1 MAYNTNNPVPSSSPF
16 DLFDNSENFDEG
28 MNSTADTFRGRR
40 GQNLYTWSF
49 FHRMTA
55 NALAQINV
63 TIGAAQAAVNSAR
76 DAGIEDISESVA
88 SVDAA
93 EAAAKVQM
101 EETAAAL
108 GDDLN
113 NKHASTYA
121 LLEAM
126 PQTRDAV
133 VAVVDADPDE
143 NKNGWYY
150 WNKATNAWV
159 FFQNQ
164 PFGDSISIN
173 RGKAYPLK
181 SATRDGITSVARLS
195 VLNSFLDMKV
205 IGARPGK
212 LYRAEWIGTGTTDL
226 VGGLP
231 RYDLLVTE
239 YVKENYATNSALGAT
254 VVIDLAD
261 MPSNSIESGKTIT
274 RVFRST
280 RLEGVAV
287 VLTYRPEVLLP
298 TNSSIPMNT
307 PNTLPCWSWIIDEN
321 CYIYGKDQPDNSI
334 TINARKS
341 FPLKSA
347 ARAGVTSAENALF
360 KAGVLDIKAVGVPA
374 GNFVRL
380 AWYGNGT
387 TAFGAPNYGMIF
399 EIAPVS
405 TYGTTG
411 ASEGLTAYT
420 DVSFEEIAVSGTIV
434 TRVYR
439 RTSRTGLSISITYD
453 KSVFAPSL
461 GTAVVSNAAGSA
473 GYSWIID
480 PACCIPLTT
489 ESVAPTGPLVYTHTA
504 TETLI
509 AWRYSATQDI
519 RVAIGRYGV
528 NLVNDIGAISF
539 KNHGGQPLS
548 LGGTWTA
555 QTPRSTDWIGPYIV
569 NADANGSGSTTQFTG
584 GNHGYTGADG
594 APTAE
599 SVYRK
604 AFVGSR
610 ELADGDS
617 GYADRILFQWEN
629 LVQGSN
635 TRDVPRYI
643 LREQHTLSV
652 RPGSIETTGR
662 ATAMEAL
669 TVSRYYGLQA
679 YLAGYNDSIHFM
691 NGQQSGRVA
700 WANGLSSGA
709 SGAFPD
715 AWAANARGTSGFNL
729 LMWVDRNYGIAKL
742 DKLASSSD
750 MYFTGSTKMYNRMID
765 ESKPLSMQAGE
776 SFCWRGG
783 YAMSQNIGT
792 GVDFGATYMDA
803 EKPMVIAA
811 HVTAGAGRI
820 VLPVPDR
827 AGSEVVVKSGA
838 VSFSPRV
845 EADGI
850 AVVATGYAIGSAAI

>member
-1 MAYNTNNPVPSSSPF
+1 MANNTLNPVPSSDPR
-16 DLFDNSENFDEG
+16 DLFDNATTIDLII
-28 MNSTADTFRGRR
+28 NSGADRIPGRF
-40 GQNLYTWSF
+40 GQMLYTWGY
-49 FHRMTA
+49 FHRLVERAVVQIDGVIA
-55 NALAQINV
+55 NATSQ
-63 TIGAAQAAVNSAR
+63 VNAR
-76 DAGIEDISESVA
+76 RDSGISEINQSVDA
-88 SVDAA
+88 VDAA
-93 EAAAKVQM
+93 EAAAKTSMQS
-101 EETAAAL
+101 TAAAL
-108 GDDLN
+108 GADLN
-113 NKHASTYA
+113 NKHASTYEQLA
-121 LLEAM
+121 AM

-143 NKNGWYY
+143 NKNGWYF
-150 WNKATNAWV
+150 WDNSNKIWV

-181 SATRDGITSVARLS
+181 SATRDGIISVARTA

-212 LYRAEWIGTGTTDL
+212 LYRAEWIGTGTTAL
-226 VGGLP
+226 AGGKP

-239 YVKENYATNSALGAT
+239 YVKDNYATNSALGAE

-261 MPSNSIESGKTIT
+261 MPSNSIEAGKTIT

-280 RLEGVAV
+280 RIEGISI
-287 VLTYRPEVLLP
+287 VLTYRPDVLIP
-298 TNSSIPMNT
+298 ANSSIPMNT

-321 CYIYGKDQPDNSI
+321 CYIYAQKI
-334 TINARKS
+334 TDSALTLNAGKS

-347 ARAGVTSAENALF
+347 SRAGAVSAENALF
-360 KAGVLDIKAVGVPA
+360 KAGILDVKAIGVPA

-399 EIAPVS
+399 EIAPVA
-405 TYGTTG
+405 TYATTG
-411 ASEGLTAYT
+411 AAELLTTHT
-420 DVSFEEIAVSGTIV
+420 DVSFEEFVVSGTIV

-439 RTSRTGLSISITYD
+439 KTSRAGLTLSITYD
-453 KSVFAPSL
+453 KSVFAPTL
-461 GTAVVSNAAGSA
+461 GTSVIANTAGYP

-489 ESVAPTGPLVYTHTA
+489 ESVASTGPLVYTHSA

-584 GNHGYTGADG
+584 GNHGYTGAAG

-635 TRDVPRYI
+635 TRDVSRYI

-662 ATAMEAL
+662 ATAIEAL

-709 SGAFPD
+709 SGSFPD
-715 AWAANARGTSGFNL
+715 VWAANARGTTGFNL

-742 DKLASSSD
+742 DKLAPASD
-750 MYFTGSTKMYNRMID
+750 MYFTGSNKLYNRMID
-765 ESKPLSMQAGE
+765 ENKPLSMQAGE

-783 YAMSQNIGT
+783 YAMGQNIGV
-792 GVDFGATYMDA
+792 GIDFGATYMDSD
-803 EKPMVIAA
+803 KPMALAA
-811 HVTAGAGRI
+811 LVAAGAGRI
-820 VLPVPDR
+820 ALPVPDR
-827 AGSEVVVKSGA
+827 AGSEVTVKTGT
-838 VSFSPRV
+838 VTLSPRV
-845 EADGI
+845 ESDGI
-850 AVVATGYAIGSAAI
+850 AVSATGYAVGAAVI

>member
-1 MAYNTNNPVPSSSPF
+1 MADQTQRLEIATVRAEVGSNIVFRFAN
-16 DLFDNSENFDEG
+16 DAANSDSIPTQSG
-28 MNSTADTFRGRR
+28 DI
-40 GQNLYTWSF
+40 QNLKQVV
-49 FHRMTA
+49 MEIKQE
-55 NALAQINV
+55 AL
-63 TIGAAQAAVNSAR
+63 G
-76 DAGIEDISESVA
+76 SV
-88 SVDAA
+88 SDLRQQVSDAA
-93 EAAAKVQM
+93 DAAIDEM
-101 EETAAAL
+101 NETAASL

-121 LLEAM
+121 QLVAM

-150 WNKATNAWV
+150 WNQSTSAWV

-164 PFGDSISIN
+164 PFGDSISVN

-181 SATRDGITSVARLS
+181 SATRDGITSAARVA
-195 VLNSFLDMKV
+195 VLNSFLDMKI
-205 IGARPGK
+205 IGARAGK
-212 LYRAEWIGTGTTDL
+212 VYRAEWIGTGTTGL
-226 VGGLP
+226 VGGTP

-239 YVKENYATNSALGAT
+239 YVKDNYATNSALGAE

-261 MPSNSIESGKTIT
+261 MPSNSIESGKVIT

-280 RLEGVAV
+280 RIEGLAV

-298 TNSSIPMNT
+298 ANSSIPMNT
-307 PNTLPCWSWIIDEN
+307 PNTVPCWSWIIDEN
-321 CYIYGKDQPDNSI
+321 CYIYAQKVPESSI
-334 TINARKS
+334 TLNAGKS

-347 ARAGVTSAENALF
+347 NRAGVVNAENPLF
-360 KAGVLDIKAVGVPA
+360 KAGILDIKAVGVPA

-387 TAFGAPNYGMIF
+387 TAFGAANYGMIF
-399 EIAPVS
+399 EIASVA
-405 TYGTTG
+405 TYATTG
-411 ASEGLTAYT
+411 AAELLTTHT
-420 DVSFEEIAVSGTIV
+420 DVSFEEFAVSGTIV

-439 RTSRTGLSISITYD
+439 KTSRTGLTISITYD
-453 KSVFAPSL
+453 KSVFTPTL
-461 GTAVVSNAAGSA
+461 GTSVIANTVGYP

-489 ESVAPTGPLVYTHTA
+489 ESVAPTGPLVYSHTA

-519 RVAIGRYGV
+519 RIAIGRYGV
-528 NLVNDIGAISF
+528 NLVNDIGAISL
-539 KNHGGQPLS
+539 KTHGGQPLS
-548 LGGTWTA
+548 LGGTWTGL
-555 QTPRSTDWIGPYIV
+555 TPRSTDWIGPYIV

-584 GNHGYTGADG
+584 GNHGYTGAAG

-604 AFVGSR
+604 AFVNGR
-610 ELADGDS
+610 ELLDGES
-617 GYADRILFQWEN
+617 GYADRIVLQWEN
-629 LVQGSN
+629 MVQGSN
-635 TRDVPRYI
+635 TRDTPRYI

-679 YLAGYNDSIHFM
+679 YLAGYTDSIHFL

-709 SGAFPD
+709 SGSFPD
-715 AWAANARGTSGFNL
+715 VWAANARGASGFNL

-742 DKLASSSD
+742 DKLAPASD

-765 ESKPLSMQAGE
+765 EGKPLSMAAGE
-776 SFCWRGG
+776 SFVWRGG
-783 YAMSQNIGT
+783 YAMAQNIGSDI
-792 GVDFGATYMDA
+792 DFGAVYRDA
-803 EKPMVIAA
+803 DSPMVIAA
-811 HVTAGAGRI
+811 HVSAGAGRI
-820 VLPVPDR
+820 ALPVPDR
-827 AGSEVVVKSGA
+827 AGREITTRTGPVL
-838 VSFSPRV
+838 FSPRV
-845 EADGI
+845 EPDGI
-850 AVVATGYAIGSAAI
+850 TVSATGYAVGAAAI